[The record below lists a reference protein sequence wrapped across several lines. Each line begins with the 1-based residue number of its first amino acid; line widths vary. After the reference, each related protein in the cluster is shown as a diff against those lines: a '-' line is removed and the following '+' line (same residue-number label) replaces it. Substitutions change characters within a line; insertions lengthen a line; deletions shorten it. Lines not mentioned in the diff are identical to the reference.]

1 LRSFIHSWKPMLLS
15 YFLWPLHSI
24 PLILKPL
31 KKKLRDNDIWL
42 SSWVSMRVCVKLVP
56 CMKFNADVFLHQEG
70 RALQSLEIRFF
81 VLFWRRII
89 DFKKDETKKSLL
101 CFRFW
106 CASVYDDES
115 FGFCLSISL
124 ACSLSYR
131 ILVLTVIW
139 SYFISR
145 YIFIFIAAWIFFRL
159 VHQFNCS
166 YKFHIFKKT
175 KK

>member
-15 YFLWPLHSI
+15 LFLWPLYMTFYPSYTEA
-24 PLILKPL
+24 LEKENTRQWYLALK
-31 KKKLRDNDIWL
+31 L
-42 SSWVSMRVCVKLVP
+42 SFYACVCQTSPMCEVQCRRL
-56 CMKFNADVFLHQEG
+56 LHQEG

-145 YIFIFIAAWIFFRL
+145 YIFILIAAWIL
-159 VHQFNCS
+159 LPSCS
-166 YKFHIFKKT
+166 SIQL
-175 KK
+175 